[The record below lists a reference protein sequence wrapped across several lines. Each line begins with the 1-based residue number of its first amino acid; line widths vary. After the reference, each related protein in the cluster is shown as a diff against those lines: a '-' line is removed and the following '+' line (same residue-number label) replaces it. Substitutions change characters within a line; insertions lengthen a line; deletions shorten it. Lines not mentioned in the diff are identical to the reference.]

1 MVTYNRL
8 VIFPYLRV
16 TTLKDRIMSSNYI
29 KIFSGSAVEVRLIT
43 SRLHQVGIE
52 AIIKDEAESARLA
65 GFGTTIPTEQDILV
79 HKDEEAKAKKV
90 IAETMA
96 S

>member
-1 MVTYNRL
+1 
-8 VIFPYLRV
+8 
-16 TTLKDRIMSSNYI
+16 MSSNYI
-29 KIFSGSAVEVRLIT
+29 KIFSGSAIDVRLIA
-43 SRLHQVGIE
+43 SKLHDVGIE
-52 AIIKDEAESARLA
+52 AIIKDEAESGRLA
-65 GFGTTIPTEQDILV
+65 GFAAAVPSEMDLSV